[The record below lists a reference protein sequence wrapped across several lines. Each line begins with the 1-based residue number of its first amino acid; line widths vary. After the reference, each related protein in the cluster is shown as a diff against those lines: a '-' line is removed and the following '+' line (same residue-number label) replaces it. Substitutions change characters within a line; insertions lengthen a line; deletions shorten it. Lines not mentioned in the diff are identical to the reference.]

1 MFTRRAIAAVA
12 LVVSCLTA
20 TAAFA
25 QGGSPVRRPYR
36 GLFGAPVSPDSPHS
50 LVLSGSLFVAY
61 DDNVIAGIAAR
72 QTSTPWLGRKGTYQG
87 ANVALSYGFA
97 KPGDRFDFRG
107 QLRGGLNYYHRGQ
120 TSRVLPSNQGNV
132 TLSGRLTRTLRFAAR
147 QSVSYASAY
156 SPGLTPRPG
165 DDVDQDIG
173 IPDDDALDLFEL
185 QALRTASTVSL
196 SQSLGRNASMR
207 GSYHFRSLYLLDDDE
222 AADSRFHDYGT
233 HGGSFAIGY
242 TRPITRHA
250 GLQLGYNLRASDRRS
265 GTGEPRIMHNVD
277 AGVNYS
283 RALSFSRRTTFAFGT
298 GSAIAVNDRVNVPDA
313 DPATRVR
320 LTGNATLVHEIGRT
334 WTAQLVYSR
343 GYRTRDGFDGLY
355 FTDAVRAG
363 VGGLVTRRL
372 SFNAAAHW
380 ADSSI
385 ERYGGARHRGYSASA
400 QAHYGLNRFMAL
412 YARYVYYHYRFSDD
426 IVLDDRFPRQLDRHG
441 VRVGLTASVPLLR

>member
-1 MFTRRAIAAVA
+1 MLTRRAIPAVA

-20 TAAFA
+20 APAFA
-25 QGGSPVRRPYR
+25 QGSAVRRPYR

-50 LVLSGSLFVAY
+50 LVLSGSLFAAY

-97 KPGDRFDFRG
+97 KPGDRVDFRG

-120 TSRVLPSNQGNV
+120 ASRVLPSNQGTV
-132 TLSGRLTRTLRFAAR
+132 SLSGRLTRTLRFAAR

-156 SPGLTPRPG
+156 SPSLTPRPG

-196 SQSLGRNASMR
+196 SQSLGRSASMT
-207 GSYHFRSLYLLDDDE
+207 GSYHFRSLYVLDEDE
-222 AADSRFHDYGT
+222 AVNSRFHDYAT
-233 HGGSFAIGY
+233 HGGSFGIGY
-242 TRPITRHA
+242 ARPITRHA
-250 GLQLGYNLRASDRRS
+250 ALQLGYNLRASDRRS

-283 RALSFSRRTTFAFGT
+283 RALSFSRRTSFSFGT
-298 GSAIAVNDRVNVPDA
+298 GSAIAVNDRLNVPNA

-320 LTGNATLVHEIGRT
+320 LTGSATLVHEIGRS
-334 WTAQLVYSR
+334 WTAQLAYSR
-343 GYRTRDGFDGLY
+343 GYRTRDGFEGLY

-372 SFNAAAHW
+372 SFNAAANW

-385 ERYGGARHRGYSASA
+385 ERYGGARHRGYSANA
-400 QAHYGLNRFMAL
+400 QAQYALNGFVAL
-412 YARYVYYHYRFSDD
+412 YARYIYYHYRFSDD
-426 IVLDDRFPRQLDRHG
+426 IVLDERFPRQLDRHG